1 MMAGEPVTMRCEA
14 DAGFNE
20 WLARSG
26 GSVACTTYQAGKL
39 LLIGWNGRQV
49 SLLPRTFQ
57 KAMGLDVAGGRLVL
71 ATQHEVFWFADAPLL
86 APEFLPDQPNR
97 YDALYLPRVL
107 YFTGDLNVHDLA
119 LGTDGL
125 WLVASRFSCL
135 ARLSEEYSFIPVW
148 RPPFVSD
155 FVPEDRC
162 HLNGLALLDGQP
174 KTVTVLGMTDTP
186 GGWRANKATG
196 GVLLDVP
203 TGETIL
209 SGLAM
214 PHSPRWQQ
222 ERLWVLNSGTGE
234 LLQVDTERGQA
245 EVVCA
250 LPGYVRGLTVVGNV
264 ALVGLCKI
272 RERHIF
278 GGLPVQTRY
287 KQLRCGIAL
296 VDLQRGIQ
304 IGLFEFTAGVEEIY
318 DLRFLPGR
326 QRPNILAPG
335 QPGVREGFPAPD
347 FSYWLRP
354 DKQLPLE

>member
-1 MMAGEPVTMRCEA
+1 MAVEPVTMRCEA

-26 GSVACTTYQAGKL
+26 GAIACTTYQAGKL

-119 LGTDGL
+119 LGADGL

-135 ARLSEEYSFIPVW
+135 ARLSEEYSFVPVW

-162 HLNGLALLDGQP
+162 HLNGLALLAGH
-174 KTVTVLGMTDTP
+174 
-186 GGWRANKATG
+186 RG
-196 GVLLDVP
+196 GVLSRD
-203 TGETIL
+203 EAL
-209 SGLAM
+209 SAYAELHATFVRIHPFADGNGRMARLLANI
-214 PHSPRWQQ
+214 PVLEAGFPPLVIPRERRQ
-222 ERLWVLNSGTGE
+222 EYLRTLAVWE
-234 LLQVDTERGQA
+234 LQVGRPTTGSALLPDSQA
-245 EVVCA
+245 
-250 LPGYVRGLTVVGNV
+250 LTPF
-264 ALVGLCKI
+264 LTLC
-272 RERHIF
+272 RDAWQASLE
-278 GGLPVQTRY
+278 
-287 KQLRCGIAL
+287 L
-296 VDLQRGIQ
+296 VDEYRDRQ
-304 IGLFEFTAGVEEIY
+304 VER
-318 DLRFLPGR
+318 DRLRKP
-326 QRPNILAPG
+326 
-335 QPGVREGFPAPD
+335 
-347 FSYWLRP
+347 
-354 DKQLPLE
+354 